1 MRGSRILLLAS
12 ILCLGAS
19 VETAYRVREQI
30 GVGPFGW
37 RLFGGR
43 FYGPSYDFEETDT
56 RELAAGMPVAIENA
70 FGDVEVTAGGSDEV
84 EVTLRKL
91 VYLGSEE
98 KARAF
103 AQRVRL
109 EAQVVEGRLRIATN
123 RAELERESDAFD
135 VGFET
140 HLKVRVPPGAAVA
153 VKGSHG
159 RADVEG
165 AGETRIENDFGDVR
179 VSRVAELDIDSG
191 HGTVEVLNAA
201 AGVTAKVRFGDT
213 SIRDAAGS
221 VRLTSEHGEVSVERT
236 GALSVEAKH
245 GSVKA
250 ESVRGDLDVTAEHS
264 AVTAG
269 RVEGAAR
276 IATTF
281 EDVSL
286 EDVGGDAR
294 VRVEHGQA
302 KCLRIKGALVA
313 ETSFGD
319 AELDDVSGLVEVSVS
334 HGGLRGARLR
344 GGVKA
349 RAEGDDVVLDGFRGD
364 VTAEAVRGS
373 VKLVPEGAL
382 TTNVKASASFGG
394 VDLRVPDGSRFALVA
409 GVDRGELDVV
419 VPGLQ
424 LTEASDERVNGR
436 LGEGGGTVELQAD
449 HGSIRVG
456 REERDLDK
464 DAPSE

>member
-1 MRGSRILLLAS
+1 MLLLAS

-19 VETAYRVREQI
+19 VETAYRVREHV

-43 FYGPSYDFEETDT
+43 FYGPSHDFEETAA
-56 RELAAGMPVAIENA
+56 RELAAGMPVAVENA
-70 FGDVEVTAGGSDEV
+70 FGDVQVTAGDPGKV
-84 EVTLRKL
+84 EITLRKL
-91 VYLGSEE
+91 IYLGSEE
-98 KARAF
+98 RAQAF

-109 EAQVVEGRLRIATN
+109 EAQIVDGRFRIATN
-123 RAELERESDAFD
+123 RAELEREGDAFD

-140 HLKVRVPPGAAVA
+140 HMNVRVPPGTAVA

-179 VSRVAELDIDSG
+179 ASHVGELDIDSG
-191 HGTVEVLNAA
+191 HGTLEVLNAA
-201 AGVTAKVRFGDT
+201 GGVIAEVRFGDT

-221 VRLTSEHGEVSVERT
+221 VRLTSEHGEVSAERT

-245 GSVKA
+245 GSVRV

-302 KCLRIKGALVA
+302 KCLRIEGALVV

-319 AELDDVSGLVEVSVS
+319 AELEDVSGFVEASVS

-344 GGVKA
+344 GGIKA
-349 RAEGDDVVLDGFRGD
+349 RSEGDDVVLDAFRGD

-394 VDLRVPDGSRFALVA
+394 VDLRVPEGSRFALLA
-409 GVDRGELDVV
+409 GVDRGELDVA
-419 VPGLQ
+419 VPGFQ
-424 LTEASDERVNGR
+424 LAEATDERVRGR
-436 LGEGGGTVELQAD
+436 LGEGGGTVELNAE
-449 HGSIRVG
+449 HGSVHVG
-456 REERDLDK
+456 REERDRDK
-464 DAPSE
+464 RDRDSSSE

>member
-1 MRGSRILLLAS
+1 MLLLAS

-19 VETAYRVREQI
+19 VETAYRVREHV

-43 FYGPSYDFEETDT
+43 FYGPSHDFEETAA
-56 RELAAGMPVAIENA
+56 RELAAGMPVAVENA
-70 FGDVEVTAGGSDEV
+70 FGDVQVTAGDPGKV
-84 EVTLRKL
+84 EITLRKL
-91 VYLGSEE
+91 IYLGSEE
-98 KARAF
+98 RAQAF

-109 EAQVVEGRLRIATN
+109 EVQIVDGRLRIATN

-140 HLKVRVPPGAAVA
+140 HMDVRVPPGTAVA

-179 VSRVAELDIDSG
+179 ASHVGELNIDSG

-201 AGVTAKVRFGDT
+201 AGVTAEVRFGDT

-221 VRLTSEHGEVSVERT
+221 VRLTSEHGEVSADRT

-245 GSVKA
+245 GSVRV

-269 RVEGAAR
+269 RVEGTAR

-294 VRVEHGQA
+294 VRVEHGEV

-319 AELDDVSGLVEVSVS
+319 AELDDVSGLVEASVS

-344 GGVKA
+344 GGIKA
-349 RAEGDDVVLDGFRGD
+349 RAEGDDVVLDAFRGD

-373 VKLVPEGAL
+373 VTLIPEGAL
-382 TTNVKASASFGG
+382 NTNVKATASFGG
-394 VDLRVPDGSRFALVA
+394 VDLRVPEGSRFALVA
-409 GVDRGELDVV
+409 GVDRGELDVA

-424 LTEASDERVNGR
+424 LAEATDERVRGR
-436 LGEGGGTVELQAD
+436 LGEGGGTVELHAE
-449 HGSIRVG
+449 HGSVHVG
-456 REERDLDK
+456 REERDRDKRDK
-464 DAPSE
+464 DSSSE

>member
-1 MRGSRILLLAS
+1 VSGSRIVLLGS

-43 FYGPSYDFEETDT
+43 FYGPSHDFEETAA
-56 RELAAGMPVAIENA
+56 RELAAGMPVAVENA
-70 FGDVEVTAGGSDEV
+70 FGDVEVTAGDAGKV
-84 EVTLRKL
+84 EITLRKL
-91 VYLGSEE
+91 IYLGSEE
-98 KARAF
+98 KAQAF

-109 EAQVVEGRLRIATN
+109 EAQVVDGRLRIATN

-140 HLKVRVPPGAAVA
+140 HLNVRVPPGTAVA

-159 RADVEG
+159 RAAVEG
-165 AGETRIENDFGDVR
+165 AGETRIQNEFGDVR
-179 VSRVAELDIDSG
+179 ASRVGELIIDSG
-191 HGTVEVLNAA
+191 HGSVEVLDAA
-201 AGVTAKVRFGDT
+201 GGVTAEVRFGDT

-221 VRLTSEHGEVSVERT
+221 VRITSEHGEVSTERT
-236 GALSVEAKH
+236 GALSVEAKQ
-245 GSVKA
+245 GSVRA
-250 ESVRGDLDVTAEHS
+250 ESVRGDIDVTAEHS

-269 RVEGAAR
+269 QVEGAAR

-294 VRVEHGQA
+294 VHVEHGQA
-302 KCLRIKGALVA
+302 KCLRVKGALVA

-319 AELDDVSGLVEVSVS
+319 AELDDVSGPVEASVS

-349 RAEGDDVVLDGFRGD
+349 RTEGDDVVLDAFRGD

-373 VKLVPEGAL
+373 VTLVPEGPL
-382 TTNVKASASFGG
+382 STNVKASASFGG

-424 LTEASDERVNGR
+424 LAEASEERVRGR
-436 LGEGGGTVELQAD
+436 LGEGGGTVDLHAD
-449 HGSIRVG
+449 HGSVRVG
-456 REERDLDK
+456 REERDRDK
-464 DAPSE
+464 DASSE